1 MLLFYLDKHLP
12 PGLNLRSTGVGCQ
25 DTVVRGAGLYSPSL
39 GGPPPALCGPTE
51 GVLCMCARAHECVP
65 ISLTCPSSVCLT
77 PGHIYT
83 HPAAVS
89 PRGKQMEESGTH
101 RPGAN
106 SGLHGLEMTLIGQ
119 DAGPAPRSETP
130 PTEGR
135 GPRRQHRCSFPLG
148 SPTGQPQ
155 GGKPA
160 PPSVEDGGLCSDR
173 CALLLKGRD
182 APPGS
187 WDRPG
192 CRCPSD
198 PGSRRQDSQ
207 FCPRRSRYGF
217 RRLLGDPW
225 SFGESTKKM
234 VDKAIKCHHPCPALG
249 GFQRP
254 GKEKASSSATPRRPL
269 GLGASMCSAAPTT
282 HNLRPGPPPRPPWA
296 LTSSQDWL
304 VDIHEVWVSLA

>member
-1 MLLFYLDKHLP
+1 
-12 PGLNLRSTGVGCQ
+12 
-25 DTVVRGAGLYSPSL
+25 
-39 GGPPPALCGPTE
+39 
-51 GVLCMCARAHECVP
+51 MCAHQPHVSKFCLPHPRTHIHTSSCCVTQRKTDGGVRHTQTWGQFRA
-65 ISLTCPSSVCLT
+65 
-77 PGHIYT
+77 
-83 HPAAVS
+83 
-89 PRGKQMEESGTH
+89 PRTRDDLDRTGR
-101 RPGAN
+101 RPC
-106 SGLHGLEMTLIGQ
+106 
-119 DAGPAPRSETP
+119 PRSETP

>member
-77 PGHIYT
+77 PRHIYT

-119 DAGPAPRSETP
+119 DAGPVRPQRGVAP
-130 PTEGR
+130 G
-135 GPRRQHRCSFPLG
+135 G
-148 SPTGQPQ
+148 ST
-155 GGKPA
+155 
-160 PPSVEDGGLCSDR
+160 
-173 CALLLKGRD
+173 D
-182 APPGS
+182 APSHSGL
-187 WDRPG
+187 
-192 CRCPSD
+192 
-198 PGSRRQDSQ
+198 RQDSLKVAN
-207 FCPRRSRYGF
+207 
-217 RRLLGDPW
+217 RLLLPW
-225 SFGESTKKM
+225 KM
-234 VDKAIKCHHPCPALG
+234 EDCAVTAVLCSLKGGMHLRAPGIALG
-249 GFQRP
+249 ADAHRTWAPAGRILSSVQEEVDMGSGGCWGTRGALGSLLRKWLTKP
-254 GKEKASSSATPRRPL
+254 SSAI
-269 GLGASMCSAAPTT
+269 T
-282 HNLRPGPPPRPPWA
+282 HAQP
-296 LTSSQDWL
+296 
-304 VDIHEVWVSLA
+304 